1 MQETGSFYLETG
13 ISSAQWQTMKQR
25 DKDAMAMV
33 GDRPAKLPAH
43 ADSRACVLPWYGLAT
58 RLVFILVVA
67 ICSCE
72 NPYKNRPEDQTIA
85 VDLPSLIAE
94 IFYLTL

>member
-13 ISSAQWQTMKQR
+13 ISSTQWQTMKER

-33 GDRPAKLPAH
+33 GDRPTKLPAQ
-43 ADSRACVLPWYGLAT
+43 ADSRACVLPWYGRATLLA
-58 RLVFILVVA
+58 FILVIG

-72 NPYKNRPEDQTIA
+72 NAYKNKSEDQTI
-85 VDLPSLIAE
+85 VD
-94 IFYLTL
+94 

>member
-13 ISSAQWQTMKQR
+13 ISSTQWQTMKQR

-43 ADSRACVLPWYGLAT
+43 TDSRACVLPRYGY
-58 RLVFILVVA
+58 VFILVIG
-67 ICSCE
+67 ICSC
-72 NPYKNRPEDQTIA
+72 KNKSEDQTIA
-85 VDLPSLIAE
+85 DLPSLIARA
-94 IFYLTL
+94 FT

>member
-13 ISSAQWQTMKQR
+13 ISSTQWQTMNQR

-43 ADSRACVLPWYGLAT
+43 ADSRAYVLLRYRPAIPFA
-58 RLVFILVVA
+58 FILVIG

-72 NPYKNRPEDQTIA
+72 NPYKNKSEDQTI
-85 VDLPSLIAE
+85 VDQPSLIARS
-94 IFYLTL
+94 FT